1 MVTVQIEHPIR
12 DYASWRAAF
21 DRDPAGREAAGVL
34 RYRVSRPIDDPNY
47 VLVDLDFAA
56 TDAAERFLVTM
67 RSIWRQVQGT
77 LIEGPR
83 ARIVECI
90 EEHSY

>member
-21 DRDPAGREAAGVL
+21 DRDPAGRQSAGVL
-34 RYRVSRPIDDPNY
+34 RYRVYRPIGDPKY
-47 VLVDLDFAA
+47 VLVDLDFGAA
-56 TDAAERFLVTM
+56 EAAERFVSTM
-67 RSIWRQVQGT
+67 RSIWRQVEGT

-90 EEHSY
+90 EEHTY

>member
-1 MVTVQIEHPIR
+1 M
-12 DYASWRAAF
+12 AF
-21 DRDPAGREAAGVL
+21 DRDPAGRQAAGVL
-34 RYRVSRPIDDPNY
+34 RYRVYRPIDDPKY
-47 VLVDLDFAA
+47 VLIDLDFDSP
-56 TDAAERFLVTM
+56 DAAERFVAAM
-67 RSIWRQVQGT
+67 RRIWQQVEGT